1 MAGIY
6 LHIPFCKQK
15 CHYCNFYSVA
25 SIKNKDQL
33 FNALLKEIELQ
44 KNYLGDEKVETIYF
58 GGGTPSLL
66 SNDEINKVLSEISRY
81 FQIADHPEITLE
93 ANPDDLNNSYL
104 KSLRNTSINRLSIGV
119 QSFFEDDLKYLNRI
133 HSAEQAINSI
143 EEAQD
148 KGFHNLSIDLIYG
161 IPTLSKLK
169 WQENLEIFF
178 DLNLPHLSAY
188 ALTVEPKTALAI
200 LIKKKKTYP
209 VAEDRIVEHF
219 DLLMNLMTSN
229 HFTHYE
235 ISNFCKENYFSEHN
249 KSYWFGKKYLG
260 IGPSSHSFNE
270 KSRQWNISNIN
281 KYIEEINK
289 NIIPFE
295 TEVLSVDQ
303 KYNEYILIS
312 LRTIWGIDLNSILK
326 KFGEQYNLHFI
337 NNVKR
342 FVDEEKISI
351 IDDKYCLT
359 NAGKIFADGISSDLF
374 V

>member
-66 SNDEINKVLSEISRY
+66 SADEINKVLSEISRY

-143 EEAQD
+143 KEAQD

-188 ALTVEPKTALAI
+188 ALTVEPKTALAHS
-200 LIKKKKTYP
+200 YQ
-209 VAEDRIVEHF
+209 
-219 DLLMNLMTSN
+219 
-229 HFTHYE
+229 
-235 ISNFCKENYFSEHN
+235 KEE
-249 KSYWFGKKYLG
+249 
-260 IGPSSHSFNE
+260 
-270 KSRQWNISNIN
+270 NIS
-281 KYIEEINK
+281 
-289 NIIPFE
+289 
-295 TEVLSVDQ
+295 SC
-303 KYNEYILIS
+303 
-312 LRTIWGIDLNSILK
+312 RG
-326 KFGEQYNLHFI
+326 
-337 NNVKR
+337 
-342 FVDEEKISI
+342 
-351 IDDKYCLT
+351 
-359 NAGKIFADGISSDLF
+359 
-374 V
+374 